1 MLVNLKPILEYAE
14 QNNCAIGAFNV
25 PNIASI
31 LAVMEAAEFLRV
43 PVILMHAQIHEN
55 LVPIDIIGGA
65 MISAAKK
72 ASIPVCVHLDHGED
86 LDYLK
91 KALDL
96 GFTSIMYDGS
106 NKNYEENV
114 IFTKKTVELANQYNA
129 TVEGEIGIMASN
141 LPIKEKI
148 GIYTNPSQAIA
159 FAKETKIDAMA
170 CSFGTIHGIYLNKP
184 KIDYSIIEKI
194 REKVN
199 IPIVMHGG
207 SGVLIEQYKL
217 CIEKGIR
224 KINYYTYMSKA
235 GGEMITNK
243 VLNSMDRKI
252 NYYHD
257 FVLIGKQAMKE
268 NVLSA
273 MKIFYNL

>member
-1 MLVNLKPILEYAE
+1 MLVNLRPILKYAE

-31 LAVMEAAEFLRV
+31 LAVMEAAEDLKV
-43 PVILMHAQIHEN
+43 PVILMHAQVHEKF
-55 LVPIDIIGGA
+55 VPLNVIGSA
-65 MISAAKK
+65 MISVAKK
-72 ASIPVCVHLDHGED
+72 ANIPVCVHLDHGED
-86 LDYLK
+86 LNYLK

-106 NKNYEENV
+106 SKIYEENLM
-114 IFTKKTVELANQYNA
+114 FTKKAVNLANQYEA
-129 TVEGEIGIMASN
+129 TVEGEIGVMASN
-141 LPIKEKI
+141 LSIKEKV
-148 GIYTNPSQAIA
+148 GIYTNPKEAIE
-159 FAKETKIDAMA
+159 FAKETKIDTMA

-184 KIDYSIIEKI
+184 KIDYSIIERI

-207 SGVLIEQYKL
+207 SGILPEQYKL

-235 GGEMITNK
+235 GGEAITNK
-243 VLNSMDRKI
+243 VLNNKTNEI

-257 FVLIGKQAMKE
+257 FFLVGKQAMKE
-268 NVLSA
+268 NVLRV